1 MSHPLVYGGA
11 MNKRIQAQPV
21 VSPVSLVAFP
31 AQNPSARSVTPE
43 PRNAVEGGLLRLCQ
57 EIAGSL
63 LRRRLESGDP
73 VRAIREMR
81 AELTR
86 ILPECDETRAGCLID
101 LALELLHV
109 KARGQFK
116 RNALELSELIARA
129 GNRLRN
135 TSDN

>member
-1 MSHPLVYGGA
+1 MK
-11 MNKRIQAQPV
+11 KRIQAQAV
-21 VSPVSLVAFP
+21 VSPSSLAPLPWKGRAAVSV
-31 AQNPSARSVTPE
+31 RPE
-43 PRNAVEGGLLRLCQ
+43 AKAVENGLLRLCQ

-73 VRAIREMR
+73 VRAVREMR
-81 AELTR
+81 RELTR
-86 ILPECDETRAGCLID
+86 HLPDCDEARAGWLVD

-129 GNRLRN
+129 ANQLRDVA
-135 TSDN
+135 DN

>member
-1 MSHPLVYGGA
+1 

-31 AQNPSARSVTPE
+31 AQNRTACAITPE
-43 PRNAVEGGLLRLCQ
+43 PRNAVESGLLRLCQ

-81 AELTR
+81 AELTK
-86 ILPECDETRAGCLID
+86 ILPECGETRAGCLID

-116 RNALELSELIARA
+116 RNPLELSELIARA
-129 GNRLRN
+129 GNQLRDVA
-135 TSDN
+135 DN

>member
-1 MSHPLVYGGA
+1 

-21 VSPVSLVAFP
+21 VSAVSLVAFP
-31 AQNPSARSVTPE
+31 SPPPPARSMTPE
-43 PRNAVEGGLLRLCQ
+43 PPKAVESGLLRLCE
-57 EIAGSL
+57 EIAGTL

-73 VRAIREMR
+73 VQVIRGMR
-81 AELTR
+81 TELVR
-86 ILPECDETRAGCLID
+86 ILPGCDETRAGCLVD

-129 GNRLRN
+129 ANRLRDAG
-135 TSDN
+135 DN

>member
-1 MSHPLVYGGA
+1 

-21 VSPVSLVAFP
+21 VSPISLVAFP
-31 AQNPSARSVTPE
+31 ARNRSERATTPE
-43 PRNAVEGGLLRLCQ
+43 PRKAVESGLLRLCQ

-63 LRRRLESGDP
+63 LRRRLECGDP

-81 AELTR
+81 AELVR
-86 ILPECDETRAGCLID
+86 ILPECDEARAGCLID

-109 KARGQFK
+109 KSRGQFK

-129 GNRLRN
+129 GNQLRDAA
-135 TSDN
+135 DN